1 MTMFDSGLCDWF
13 VLPLLLLTPTT
24 YCSFHWIISDGVV
37 NGIGRNGNVLI
48 PPAPIPS
55 SL

>member
-1 MTMFDSGLCDWF
+1 MEKLCSHIGSF
-13 VLPLLLLTPTT
+13 PERKEYPL
-24 YCSFHWIISDGVV
+24 SFHWIISDGVV

-48 PPAPIPS
+48 LPTPIPS